1 MGGEAEV
8 LKAIPIDEF
17 ELEVDMEEDGTRE
30 VLRAIPI
37 DEDEEV
43 SEGFDIE

>member
-1 MGGEAEV
+1 
-8 LKAIPIDEF
+8 
-17 ELEVDMEEDGTRE
+17 MEEDGTGE